1 MPIVRKANYVLMFGV
16 INLFTYFLI
25 QDCVTHKYNFLTD
38 IDKAIPF
45 VPEFVWIY
53 HSLLPVIGVTMVLLV
68 RSKKLFFNALWACI
82 ATTLILHFFY
92 VAFPS
97 FYPRP
102 EIVPQNLSEVLV
114 QFSYEIDNSSNTF
127 PSGHVAFSWIMFWIC
142 KHSERGRAT
151 PELSNFYMFWAIAIS
166 ISTMAIKMHYVV
178 DVVGGFVVASSSF
191 FIVRELIKKYNWYA
205 FKREL
210 TDERE

>member
-1 MPIVRKANYVLMFGV
+1 MRKANYVLLFGV

-38 IDKAIPF
+38 VDKAIPF
-45 VPEFVWIY
+45 MPEFVWIY

-68 RSKKLFFNALWACI
+68 RSKKLFFNAMWACV

-92 VAFPS
+92 VTFPS

-102 EIVPQNLSEVLV
+102 LFMPQDLSEVLV

-127 PSGHVAFSWIMFWIC
+127 PSGHVAFAWIMFWIA
-142 KHSERGRAT
+142 KHSERSREA
-151 PELSNFYMFWAIAIS
+151 PVLIDFYKLWAIAIS
-166 ISTMAIKMHYVV
+166 ISTLAIKMHYVI
-178 DVVGGFVVASSSF
+178 DVIGGFIVASSCF

-205 FKREL
+205 INRLDADAPE
-210 TDERE
+210 

>member
-1 MPIVRKANYVLMFGV
+1 VLLFGV

-38 IDKAIPF
+38 VDKAIPF
-45 VPEFVWIY
+45 MPEFVWIY

-68 RSKKLFFNALWACI
+68 RSKKLFFNAMWACV

-92 VAFPS
+92 VTFPS

-102 EIVPQNLSEVLV
+102 LFMPQDLSEVLV

-127 PSGHVAFSWIMFWIC
+127 PSGHVAFAWIMFWIA
-142 KHSERGRAT
+142 KHSERSREA
-151 PELSNFYMFWAIAIS
+151 PVLIDFYKLWAIAIS
-166 ISTMAIKMHYVV
+166 ISTLAIKMHYVI
-178 DVVGGFVVASSSF
+178 DVIGGFIVASSCF

-205 FKREL
+205 INRLDADAPE
-210 TDERE
+210 

>member
-1 MPIVRKANYVLMFGV
+1 MPIVRKANYVLLFGV

-38 IDKAIPF
+38 VDKAIPF
-45 VPEFVWIY
+45 MPEFVWIY

-68 RSKKLFFNALWACI
+68 RSKKLFFNAMWACV

-92 VAFPS
+92 VTFPS

-102 EIVPQNLSEVLV
+102 LFMPQDLSEVLV

-127 PSGHVAFSWIMFWIC
+127 PSGHVAFAWIMFWIA
-142 KHSERGRAT
+142 KHSERSREA
-151 PELSNFYMFWAIAIS
+151 PVLIDFYKLWAIAIS
-166 ISTMAIKMHYVV
+166 ISTLAIKMHYVI
-178 DVVGGFVVASSSF
+178 DVIGGFIVASSCF

-205 FKREL
+205 INRLDADAAE
-210 TDERE
+210 